1 MLDNGW
7 IKLHRKL
14 LCNPIV
20 CKDAEHLAVWVYL
33 LLQAT
38 HEDRQALF
46 NGEKITLSAGQLL
59 TTYQTIANDLKISKL
74 NVQRIINDMRN
85 DTQIDTL
92 TDRRQSLITLN
103 NWELYQGT
111 FDTPNDTPND
121 TQMIHQARKKGK
133 EQEKFSPHTPF
144 LKEKEKQNKENNKNE
159 INTTTTT
166 CTHEDDVLIWRE
178 IHKNGE
184 PTGWCLFI
192 SNNQLLALNK
202 QLSESEMDY
211 YIDKVSA
218 MVDSGYK
225 FTCSHYEY
233 ILRLVEEDRK
243 VS

>member
-38 HEDRQALF
+38 HEERQAIF

-59 TTYQTIANDLKISKL
+59 TSRNKIANKLKISSSK
-74 NVQRIINDMRN
+74 VYRILECLKNEQAIE
-85 DTQIDTL
+85 QV
-92 TDRRQSLITLN
+92 TDNRQSLITLN
-103 NWELYQGT
+103 NWELYQC
-111 FDTPNDTPND
+111 DSEQVIEQQVNN
-121 TQMIHQARKKGK
+121 QARKKGK

-144 LKEKEKQNKENNKNE
+144 LKEEEKENKEYGKNE

-166 CTHEDDVLIWRE
+166 RTCEDDVLFWRE
-178 IHKNGE
+178 IYKHGIS
-184 PTGWCLFI
+184 TGCCLLI
-192 SNNQLLALNK
+192 SNNQLSKLAT

-218 MVDSGYK
+218 MVECGYK

-233 ILRLVEEDRK
+233 ILKLVEEDRK

>member
-59 TTYQTIANDLKISKL
+59 TSRNKIANTLKISSSK
-74 NVQRIINDMRN
+74 VYRILECLKNEQAIE
-85 DTQIDTL
+85 QV
-92 TDRRQSLITLN
+92 TDKQQSLITIS
-103 NWELYQGT
+103 NWGLYQC
-111 FDTPNDTPND
+111 DT
-121 TQMIHQARKKGK
+121 
-133 EQEKFSPHTPF
+133 EQPIEQRVNNEWTTKQENEKN
-144 LKEKEKQNKENNKNE
+144 KEKKYQKEKIKEYKELNKNE

-166 CTHEDDVLIWRE
+166 CTHEDDVLIWRA